1 MISKKD
7 KIRFILCTS
16 AFAVCIVIAY
26 AGVSDRLAA
35 VMLTVAMFFAI
46 LASRF

>member
-1 MISKKD
+1 MVSKKD
-7 KIRFILCTS
+7 KIYFCLCAS
-16 AFAVCIVIAY
+16 AFAVCVVIAY

-35 VMLTVAMFFAI
+35 VMLTVGMFFAI